1 MNEQIIDMYLDY
13 LNNFLTC
20 SAFAEHYGLNIEAAA
35 QIIKDGKRM
44 HEAQTEEW
52 AA

>member
-1 MNEQIIDMYLDY
+1 MNDQIIDMYLDY

-44 HEAQTEEW
+44 HEQRVKEW
-52 AA
+52 DA